1 MGGAVILA
9 SVERLEAA
17 NFWNAKDCTGAGG
30 TNAVKE
36 RIN

>member
-9 SVERLEAA
+9 SVERLEVA
-17 NFWNAKDCTGAGG
+17 NFWNAKDCTGAWG

-36 RIN
+36 LMN